1 MTTPLFTEAELRD
14 LVSRDE
20 GQFLEFKSTWDRS
33 GDIPKQVK
41 RRAVRDAIAETVAA
55 FANADGGLLLVGIE
69 DDGSP
74 TGHDYPD
81 EVIEDFVSVP
91 RRRLRPSVSCRADRL
106 RIAGVEVLAFN
117 VPIAPEAVMVTG
129 NGFPYR
135 VGDHV
140 TREPQEVIN
149 ERKQAYR
156 RVGFEQRLRGDATLD
171 DLDLELAQGFLAR
184 TPVGQ
189 RPVLEALRYYGLIQ
203 HAARD
208 WQVTNAGLLLFA
220 KAPALRW
227 HPRAGLR
234 LFRVA
239 GTSRK
244 HGRQRNVTQV
254 GRADPPL
261 ARAIDEAHRLAGQ
274 QIRRS
279 ERLNGLYFENTPE
292 YPDFAWQETI
302 VNAFAHRDY
311 ELQRREVEIWFYEDR
326 MEVSSPGE
334 LRSHRSPSPCFQKRR
349 PQRAARRR
357 RGCSPGNR
365 RIGQHPSG
373 GPARR
378 MRLAIRSSCGSWLTL
393 ESCATKERA
402 LHGSSTME
410 ESLLRRAG
418 RVFCG
423 PEVEMHDGV
432 FTVRLFN
439 EPLAAGADA
448 APETAGLANTRL
460 ASTCSG
466 RFLCA
471 STSFGTQASPT
482 PTTGGF
488 STSAVIPLPA
498 NCDDLSRADSSAVE
512 GKGRSARYLPQ
523 TSLK

>member
-1 MTTPLFTEAELRD
+1 MTTPLFTESELRD

-20 GQFLEFKSTWDRS
+20 GQFLDFKSTWNRS

-69 DDGSP
+69 DDESP
-74 TGHDYPD
+74 TGHDYP
-81 EVIEDFVSVP
+81 ENVIEDFVSVP

-106 RIAGVEVLAFN
+106 KIAGVEVLAFN

-184 TPVGQ
+184 TPVGR
-189 RPVLEALRYYGLIQ
+189 RPTLEALRYYGLIH

-208 WQVTNAGLLLFA
+208 WRVTNAALLLFA

-239 GTSRK
+239 GTNRE

-279 ERLNGLYFENTPE
+279 ERLNGLYFEETPE

-311 ELQRREVEIWFYEDR
+311 EYQGREVETWFYEDR

-334 LRSHRSPSPCFQKRR
+334 LVPPVTLALLQERR
-349 PQRAARRR
+349 PAHATRNPLIVRVLADAGIMRDEGEGIAR
-357 RGCSPGNR
+357 
-365 RIGQHPSG
+365 IFD
-373 GPARR
+373 
-378 MRLAIRSSCGSWLTL
+378 
-393 ESCATKERA
+393 E
-402 LHGSSTME
+402 ME
-410 ESLLRRAG
+410 ESLLQA
-418 RVFCG
+418 
-423 PEVEMHDGV
+423 PEVEMDDGV

-439 EPLAAGADA
+439 EPLAKGLDA
-448 APETAGLANTRL
+448 ASGAAERPDPRLAVRMSGRLSLVGLGSGIPEFVNTRVAGLREHFLRHPRL
-460 ASTCSG
+460 TNADYRRIFNVGRYAAARELRRLVESG
-466 RFLCA
+466 CLRM
-471 STSFGTQASPT
+471 
-482 PTTGGF
+482 
-488 STSAVIPLPA
+488 
-498 NCDDLSRADSSAVE
+498 E
-512 GKGRSARYLPQ
+512 GKGRGAHYLHQPPLNV
-523 TSLK
+523 TRKRAK

>member
-1 MTTPLFTEAELRD
+1 MSTPLFTEAELGD

-20 GQFLEFKSTWDRS
+20 GQFLEFKSTWDRR

-117 VPIAPEAVMVTG
+117 VPIAPEVVMVTG

-156 RVGFEQRLRGDATLD
+156 RVGFEQRLRGDAALD

-184 TPVGQ
+184 TPVGR
-189 RPVLEALRYYGLIQ
+189 RPILEALRYYGLIH

-208 WQVTNAGLLLFA
+208 WRVTNAALLLFA

-279 ERLNGLYFENTPE
+279 ERLNGLLP
-292 YPDFAWQETI
+292 
-302 VNAFAHRDY
+302 
-311 ELQRREVEIWFYEDR
+311 L
-326 MEVSSPGE
+326 
-334 LRSHRSPSPCFQKRR
+334 
-349 PQRAARRR
+349 QRAARRG

-373 GPARR
+373 GPARALPSAPKPHQR
-378 MRLAIRSSCGSWLTL
+378 RLPEDFQHQPLFRCPRT
-393 ESCATKERA
+393 ATTCRERIPP
-402 LHGSSTME
+402 HG
-410 ESLLRRAG
+410 G
-418 RVFCG
+418 QG
-423 PEVEMHDGV
+423 P
-432 FTVRLFN
+432 RC
-439 EPLAAGADA
+439 PL
-448 APETAGLANTRL
+448 
-460 ASTCSG
+460 
-466 RFLCA
+466 
-471 STSFGTQASPT
+471 SPT
-482 PTTGGF
+482 DVLEMTRK
-488 STSAVIPLPA
+488 
-498 NCDDLSRADSSAVE
+498 RA
-512 GKGRSARYLPQ
+512 K
-523 TSLK
+523 

>member
-41 RRAVRDAIAETVAA
+41 RRSVRDAIAETVAA
-55 FANADGGLLLVGIE
+55 FANADGGLLLVGVE

-74 TGHDYPD
+74 TGHSYP
-81 EVIEDFVSVP
+81 ENVIEDFVSVP
-91 RRRLRPSVSCRADRL
+91 RKRLRPSVSCRADRL
-106 RIAGVEVLAFN
+106 GINGVEVLAFN
-117 VPIAPEAVMVTG
+117 VPIAPEAVMVAG

-140 TREPQEVIN
+140 TREPQEIIN

-184 TPVGQ
+184 TPVGR
-189 RPVLEALRYYGLIQ
+189 RPILEALRYYGLIH

-208 WQVTNAGLLLFA
+208 WRVTNAALLLFA
-220 KAPALRW
+220 KAPALQW

-239 GTSRK
+239 GTNRE

-311 ELQRREVEIWFYEDR
+311 ELQGREVEIWFYEDR
-326 MEVSSPGE
+326 LEVSSPGE
-334 LRSHRSPSPCFQKRR
+334 LFPPVTLALLQKRR
-349 PQRAARRR
+349 PAHATRNPLIVRVLADAGIMRDEGEGIAR
-357 RGCSPGNR
+357 
-365 RIGQHPSG
+365 IFD
-373 GPARR
+373 
-378 MRLAIRSSCGSWLTL
+378 
-393 ESCATKERA
+393 E
-402 LHGSSTME
+402 ME
-410 ESLLRRAG
+410 ESLLRP
-418 RVFCG
+418 
-423 PEVEMHDGV
+423 PEVEMAEGV

-460 ASTCSG
+460 ADLREHFLRHPSLTNADYRRIFDISRYSAARELRRLVESG
-466 RFLCA
+466 FL
-471 STSFGTQASPT
+471 
-482 PTTGGF
+482 
-488 STSAVIPLPA
+488 
-498 NCDDLSRADSSAVE
+498 RME
-512 GKGRSARYLPQ
+512 GKGRGARYLPQ
-523 TSLK
+523 PPL